1 MGKLGFKRP
10 ARQGLLSSEEEF
22 WQLEK
27 KRPSRMTT
35 AVTEPSH
42 FEYIWAVIGTRDLGE
57 DLLVLEV
64 CGSGKS
70 GGCVKFQVA
79 KAQV

>member
-1 MGKLGFKRP
+1 MGKLGFERP
-10 ARQGLLSSEEEF
+10 ARQRLSSEEEF

-27 KRPSRMTT
+27 KRPARMTAT
-35 AVTEPSH
+35 IKEAWH
-42 FEYIWAVIGTRDLGE
+42 FEYIWTVIGTRDGGQ

-70 GGCVKFQVA
+70 GGSVKFQLA
-79 KAQV
+79 KG